1 MNGKTQMKKN
11 DEIMAEYLLKG
22 GKMLSTTCPVC
33 GSPLFEVKG
42 ETICVVCR
50 EHGQESGTPATEQDA
65 AAVSPTREAHGH
77 AGTRIA
83 GGERLDG
90 ILEETLVALCERIRD
105 EKRPED
111 CLTLMECIRMGIEAR
126 TYL

>member
-1 MNGKTQMKKN
+1 MNGETRMKKD

-22 GKMLSTTCPVC
+22 GKMLSKTCPVC

-50 EHGQESGTPATEQDA
+50 EHGRESGTPVAEQDA
-65 AAVSPTREAHGH
+65 APVSPAQNVDGH
-77 AGTRIA
+77 TGTRTA
-83 GGERLDG
+83 GGERLDE

-126 TYL
+126 THL

>member
-1 MNGKTQMKKN
+1 MKKD

-42 ETICVVCR
+42 ETVCVVCR
-50 EHGQESGTPATEQDA
+50 EHGRESGTQTAAQDA
-65 AAVSPTREAHGH
+65 AAVSPAPGVHSHT
-77 AGTRIA
+77 GTRIA
-83 GGERLDG
+83 SGERLDG